1 MDLSVAD
8 ELERWGQQLIPL
20 VPKVELRLVT
30 VNAMEWQFA
39 QLPTA
44 LFLHGLVFAEDV
56 ALDRHVVLEILADD
70 AWRNF
75 ADQTFQSDVLGEGWL
90 KVLDNARL
98 ADLQAREIDYSQA

>member
-8 ELERWGQQLIPL
+8 ELERRGQQLIPL
-20 VPKVELRLVT
+20 VPKVELCLVAI
-30 VNAMEWQFA
+30 NAMEWQLA
-39 QLPTA
+39 QFPTA
-44 LFLHGLVFAEDV
+44 LLLHGLVFAEDV

-70 AWRNF
+70 AWWNF

-98 ADLQAREIDYSQA
+98 ADLQAREVDYSQA